1 MEHHAVLA
9 DDARA
14 AEEAKQ
20 QDVWVPTP
28 APRGEAG
35 LASIDLQPLTGVV
48 TDLGTLPPEAVI
60 TETALSAMFGRHPC
74 SIKRA
79 VQRGEL
85 PTPCRLF
92 GKNVWTAAALSR
104 HLEER
109 QTAAA
114 RERQVIERRLAGLKP

>member
-1 MEHHAVLA
+1 MEYHAVPA

-14 AEEAKQ
+14 TQGAEEPGFL
-20 QDVWVPTP
+20 VPP
-28 APRGEAG
+28 AAPVGGAGEPPVLRG
-35 LASIDLQPLTGVV
+35 SLTGVV

>member
-60 TETALSAMFGRHPC
+60 TETAEGGSGGNRMEVRVLNFSTSGAAPAPNAPAPAG
-74 SIKRA
+74 
-79 VQRGEL
+79 G
-85 PTPCRLF
+85 PTILVPPPR
-92 GKNVWTAAALSR
+92 
-104 HLEER
+104 
-109 QTAAA
+109 
-114 RERQVIERRLAGLKP
+114 P